1 MSIKLN
7 FKLFEFLLINFIEI
21 YFYLKKIGENIFLSP
36 FSILSALSVV
46 LNGSDNEI
54 GFKNLLEM
62 NLLKKEDILSLNK
75 KYLNYLKSIDSKIEV
90 KNQLFADEYMLKSVY
105 KSEIKYYL
113 DCELD
118 SMNKSNLHSKT
129 DMNLLNNFFLKAT
142 FLDLDNLKSAY
153 FETFNLKAFQIESKH
168 GLLMTLLFPYKVSFE
183 KVENKLNSNI
193 IQFILR
199 NISIPSKQ
207 DSHRIQSFL
216 KKILKSLTKIKFQS
230 EFEVNYFIINIF
242 L

>member
-1 MSIKLN
+1 MKYIFN
-7 FKLFEFLLINFIEI
+7 
-21 YFYLKKIGENIFLSP
+21 LKKIGENIFLSP

-75 KYLNYLKSIDSKIEV
+75 KYLNHLKSIDSKIEV
-90 KNQLFADEYMLKSVY
+90 KNKLFADEYMLKSFY

-113 DCELD
+113 DCELHSID
-118 SMNKSNLHSKT
+118 ESNLQYKT
-129 DMNLLNNFFLKAT
+129 EMNLVNTFFLKAT
-142 FLDLDNLKSAY
+142 FLDFENLKSAY
-153 FETFNLKAFQIESKH
+153 FKKFKLKAFQIENKN

-183 KVENKLNSNI
+183 KVENKLDSNT

-207 DSHRIQSFL
+207 DSHCIQSFL
-216 KKILKSLTKIKFQS
+216 KKILKSLTKIEFQS
-230 EFEVNYFIINIF
+230 EFEVNYFILNIF